1 MTTFPAILSLSVFA
15 WAALPAGAQT
25 APGTGQPVEGADIRL
40 TFLGTGAPRP
50 SLKRYGPGILV
61 ETDKHRL
68 LVDAGSGL
76 RERIYQAGA
85 FALLTSIDH
94 VLLTHLHY
102 DHTIGL
108 ADLWLSGWLFG
119 RRVPLSVQGPPGT
132 KAMMEDL
139 VRMYAWDLEYRG
151 VVGVPLAGSQIAAE
165 DVMPGV
171 IYESEGLKVTA
182 IDVEH
187 LPIDTETKAP
197 LEFRGRT
204 YGFRIDYKGR
214 SVVFS
219 GDTRPS
225 ENLVALG
232 RGADVLIHEVQVPA
246 PESTPEARLA
256 NVSLS
261 VHSTPE
267 QAAGIFKRAAPRMAV
282 YSHIIPPGATSEEL
296 TKLTRPTYEGPLT
309 VAHDLMQIDIGDT
322 IEIRERELS
331 GEVVFETTKVIK

>member
-1 MTTFPAILSLSVFA
+1 MRAILLPF
-15 WAALPAGAQT
+15 AALLLAAPILGAQT
-25 APGTGQPVEGADIRL
+25 ADVSL

-61 ETDKHRL
+61 ETDQHRI

-76 RERIYQAGA
+76 RERVYQAGA
-85 FALLTSIDH
+85 FALLTSLDH
-94 VLLTHLHY
+94 VLVSHLHY

-119 RRVPLSVQGPPGT
+119 RRAPLRIQGPPGLE
-132 KAMMEDL
+132 AMMAHL
-139 VRMYAWDLEYRG
+139 AAMYAWDLEYRE
-151 VVGVPLAGSQIAAE
+151 VVGVPRAGKEIAAE
-165 DVMPGV
+165 DVAPGV
-171 IYESEGLKVTA
+171 IYESQGLKVTA
-182 IDVEH
+182 FDVEH
-187 LPIDTETKAP
+187 LPMDPATGAP
-197 LEFRGRT
+197 LDFRGRT

-225 ENLVALG
+225 EKVVEIG

-246 PESTPEARLA
+246 VGSTPGARLA

-267 QAAGIFKRAAPRMAV
+267 QAARIFERAAPRMAV
-282 YSHIIPPGATSEEL
+282 YSHIIPPGITSQEL
-296 TKLTRPTYEGPLT
+296 IAMTRPAYQGPLT
-309 VAHDLMQIDIGDT
+309 VAHDLMQIDIGET
-322 IEIRERELS
+322 IVVRERELP
-331 GEVVFETTKVIK
+331 GEVVFETTGVIR